1 VEIKPLEAVMAGK
14 QFRQKDKRSG
24 KQQQQEANLGQK
36 EARREKD
43 KEAELSRMGEMSR
56 DHERRKGKRA
66 SK

>member
-1 VEIKPLEAVMAGK
+1 MAGK
-14 QFRQKDKRSG
+14 QLGQKDKRSG

-43 KEAELSRMGEMSR
+43 KEAELSRMGETPR
-56 DHERRKGKRA
+56 HDEGLKGKRP

>member
-1 VEIKPLEAVMAGK
+1 MPGK
-14 QFRQKDKRSG
+14 QFGQKDKRSD

-43 KEAELSRMGEMSR
+43 KEAKLSRMGEMSH
-56 DHERRKGKRA
+56 DDERRKRKRM

>member
-1 VEIKPLEAVMAGK
+1 MAGK
-14 QFRQKDKRSG
+14 QLGQKDKRSG

-43 KEAELSRMGEMSR
+43 KEAELSRMGETPR
-56 DHERRKGKRA
+56 DDETRKGKRP

>member
-1 VEIKPLEAVMAGK
+1 MAGK

-24 KQQQQEANLGQK
+24 KQQQEANLGQK

-56 DHERRKGKRA
+56 DDERRKGKRA

>member
-1 VEIKPLEAVMAGK
+1 MAGK
-14 QFRQKDKRSG
+14 QLGEKDKRSG

-56 DHERRKGKRA
+56 DDERRKGSGRPK
-66 SK
+66 

>member
-1 VEIKPLEAVMAGK
+1 LEAVMAGK
-14 QFRQKDKRSG
+14 QFGQKDKRSG

-43 KEAELSRMGEMSR
+43 KEAKLSRMGEMSR
-56 DHERRKGKRA
+56 ERRKGKRT

>member
-1 VEIKPLEAVMAGK
+1 MAGK
-14 QFRQKDKRSG
+14 QLGQKDKRSG

-43 KEAELSRMGEMSR
+43 KEAELSRMETPR
-56 DHERRKGKRA
+56 DDETRKGKRP

>member
-1 VEIKPLEAVMAGK
+1 MAGK
-14 QFRQKDKRSG
+14 QLGQKDKRSG

-43 KEAELSRMGEMSR
+43 KEAELSRMGETPR
-56 DHERRKGKRA
+56 DDERRNGKRP